1 MTTELISLRRRFGA
15 LLVWLLWAHVP
26 VVGLIA
32 WMAER
37 STLAAVLATAAVA
50 LLYHVTWLRAGTG
63 PTTRYMSAVCMV
75 AVPALMVFLL
85 RGLPWQMDMHMYFFA
100 MLALTIGWFDRRAIL
115 FAASVIVVHHL
126 LLLYLLPFAVFPEAA
141 SLARVLLHGA
151 IVAFQSAVL
160 VLVSETVVEKFAA
173 VEVIGQELRASN
185 SALEERSREAEQ
197 ASATKSMFLANMSH
211 EIRTPLNAVL
221 GFCHLLQRTQLNSKQ
236 EDYVNKISGS
246 GTALLRLIN
255 DILDYSK
262 NEAGKL
268 ELEHR
273 PFSMQSAIEQQL
285 QMVIGDAKMKGV
297 NLHLEHDT
305 SLPALLSGDELRFG
319 QVVLN
324 LVSNAVKFTESG
336 SVTVRTRLISESD
349 TQVRVGLDVID
360 TGIGM
365 TPEQQERLF
374 NSFTQAD
381 NTMTR
386 RFGGTGLGLA
396 IARQIV
402 QTMGGDI
409 SVRSVQWSGTTFSL
423 QADFAQHTGELVELT
438 SLHPA
443 LRRLRVLAVDDNPAS
458 RQIIRET
465 FADWSVQVDTSS
477 SASEAIE
484 SLEAASEVG
493 RDYDLL
499 LLDWKMPGID
509 GLTAA
514 RMITENK
521 AILKKPKM
529 VVLTAYGSDEFTAEV
544 GLSGIAAYLTKPL
557 ETRALL
563 ETLEDLFLTP
573 TDLARTAA
581 PAAPRQ
587 ADPVT
592 QVPPAVQGLR
602 VLLVEDN
609 EINREIATEL
619 LTDAGLLVDVAE
631 NGLLACKQIEREG
644 DSYSAVLMDIQM
656 PVMDGMD
663 ATRRIRETWTAD
675 KLPIIA
681 MTAHTYAEERQRCLD
696 AGMNDHIAKPVD
708 PKVLVR
714 TLSEHLRPRR
724 SGGIAPLVQNRD
736 AATPADELPDRLP
749 PFNIARA
756 LERVNGKR
764 PLLRRLILN
773 FGETQSR
780 AGDEIRSLIAEG
792 AMADARRVSHTL
804 KGLAGSLELPDL
816 QEAAAKLERALLEG
830 EPAQL
835 HALIMTM
842 EEHLAPAIAAAA
854 RLKPADPVPGS
865 TPPSDPAAPPERLVP
880 TVAPDVLETKIA
892 QMREQI
898 QRRSLGAR
906 MNFAGFAAA
915 LGLSPAATEQHPVK
929 KALDRLDYEAA
940 MAAFNAMDLD
950 GLSVPGVNPRE

>member
-32 WMAER
+32 RMADR
-37 STLAAVLATAAVA
+37 GVVASLVATAGIA
-50 LLYHVTWLRAGTG
+50 LLYHVTWLRAGAG

-75 AVPALMVFLL
+75 AVPALMVFIL

-115 FAASVIVVHHL
+115 FAAVAIVMHHL
-126 LLLYLLPFAVFPEAA
+126 LLLYLLPFAVFPESA

-185 SALEERSREAEQ
+185 AALEERSREAEE

-305 SLPALLSGDELRFG
+305 ALPALLSGDELRFG

-324 LVSNAVKFTESG
+324 LVSNAVKFTEAG
-336 SVTVRTRLISESD
+336 SVTVRTRLISETD
-349 TQVRVGLDVID
+349 TKVRVGLDVID

-365 TPEQQERLF
+365 TPEQQARLF

-381 NTMTR
+381 STMTR

-402 QTMGGDI
+402 QLMGGDI
-409 SVRSVQWSGTTFSL
+409 TVRSVQWSGTTFSL
-423 QADFAQHTGELVELT
+423 QADFDKFTGELAELT

-458 RQIIRET
+458 RQIIREV
-465 FADWSVQVDTSS
+465 FAEWSVQVDTSS
-477 SASEAIE
+477 SASEAIA

-509 GLTAA
+509 GLAAA
-514 RMITENK
+514 RMVNDN
-521 AILKKPKM
+521 AGILKKPKM
-529 VVLTAYGSDEFTAEV
+529 VVLTAYGSDEFTAVV
-544 GLSGIAAYLTKPL
+544 GSSGVAAYLTKPL

-573 TDLARTAA
+573 MDLAREAT
-581 PAAPRQ
+581 PAAPRP
-587 ADPVT
+587 ADPVP

-631 NGLLACKQIEREG
+631 NGLLACRQVEREG

-663 ATRRIRETWTAD
+663 ATRRIREAWPAD

-681 MTAHTYAEERQRCLD
+681 MTAHAYAEERQRCLD
-696 AGMNDHIAKPVD
+696 VGMNDHIAKPVD

-724 SGGIAPLVQNRD
+724 SGGIAPLAQARE
-736 AATPADELPDRLP
+736 AAGGDDLPDRLP

-780 AGDEIRSLIAEG
+780 AGEEIRSLIAEG

-816 QEAAAKLERALLEG
+816 QAAAAKLERALLEG
-830 EPAQL
+830 ESAQL

-842 EEHLAPAIAAAA
+842 EEHLAPAIAAAGQ
-854 RLKPADPVPGS
+854 LKPQEPAPGS
-865 TPPSDPAAPPERLVP
+865 AASQVEPAAPAGRPVP
-880 TVAPDVLETKIA
+880 TVPPDVLEAKVA

-915 LGLSPAATEQHPVK
+915 LGLSPDATEQHPVK
-929 KALDRLDYEAA
+929 KALDRLDYETA
-940 MAAFNAMDLD
+940 MTEFNAMDL
-950 GLSVPGVNPRE
+950 GGPGVPGVNPRE

>member
-1 MTTELISLRRRFGA
+1 MTTELFSLRRRFGA

-26 VVGLIA
+26 VVGAVASL
-32 WMAER
+32 AER
-37 STLAAVLATAAVA
+37 NVLYAVLASSAIA
-50 LLYHVTWLRAGTG
+50 LVYHLTWLRSGTRLS
-63 PTTRYMSAVCMV
+63 TRYMSAVCMV
-75 AVPALMVFLL
+75 AVPALMVFIL

-115 FAASVIVVHHL
+115 FAAGTIVVHHV
-126 LLLYLLPFAVFPEAA
+126 LLLYLLPFAVFPEAG

-221 GFCHLLQRTQLNSKQ
+221 GFCHLLQRSQLNSKQ
-236 EDYVNKISGS
+236 EDYVSKISAS

-273 PFSMQSAIEQQL
+273 PFSMRAAIEQQM
-285 QMVIGDAKMKGV
+285 QMVIGDAKIKGV
-297 NLHLEHDT
+297 NLHLEHD
-305 SLPALLSGDELRFG
+305 SNVPALLSGDELRFG

-324 LVSNAVKFTESG
+324 LVSNAVKFTEVG
-336 SVTVRTRLISESD
+336 SVTVRTRMISETDSR
-349 TQVRVGLDVID
+349 VRVGLDVID

-402 QTMGGDI
+402 QLMGGDI

-423 QADFAQHTGELVELT
+423 QAEFDKFTGELAEVT

-443 LRRLRVLAVDDNPAS
+443 LRRLRVMAVDDNPAS
-458 RQIIRET
+458 RQIIREV
-465 FADWSVQVDTSS
+465 FAEWSVQVDTAS
-477 SASEAIE
+477 SAAEAIA

-509 GLTAA
+509 GLAAA
-514 RMITENK
+514 RMVNENK
-521 AILKKPKM
+521 GILKKPKM

-544 GLSGIAAYLTKPL
+544 GSSGVSAYLTKPL
-557 ETRALL
+557 ETRALH
-563 ETLEDLFLTP
+563 ETLEELFLTP
-573 TDLARTAA
+573 MDVALETA
-581 PAAPRQ
+581 
-587 ADPVT
+587 PVT
-592 QVPPAVQGLR
+592 PRRSGPVPQVPPSVQGLR

-631 NGLLACKQIEREG
+631 NGLLACRQIEREG
-644 DSYSAVLMDIQM
+644 DSYAAVLMDIQM

-663 ATRRIRETWTAD
+663 ATRRIRETWSAE

-681 MTAHTYAEERQRCLD
+681 MTAHAYAEERQRCLD
-696 AGMNDHIAKPVD
+696 VGMNDHIAKPVD

-714 TLSEHLRPRR
+714 TLAEYLRPRR
-724 SGGIAPLVQNRD
+724 SGGIAPTAQGQ
-736 AATPADELPDRLP
+736 AAAAEEALPDRLP
-749 PFNIARA
+749 PFNISRA

-773 FGETQSR
+773 FAESQGR
-780 AGDEIRSLIAEG
+780 AGDEIRSLIAQG

-816 QEAAAKLERALLEG
+816 QTAAATLERALLDG
-830 EPAQL
+830 ESAQL
-835 HALIMTM
+835 HALISTM
-842 EEHLAPAIAAAA
+842 EEHLAPAVEAAASLRPKA
-854 RLKPADPVPGS
+854 SPPAPVVES
-865 TPPSDPAAPPERLVP
+865 AAPAAPAPAPVP
-880 TVAPDVLETKIA
+880 TVSAEELQAKVA

-915 LGLSPAATEQHPVK
+915 LGLSPEAIEQHPVK
-929 KALDRLDYEAA
+929 RALDRLDYETA
-940 MAAFNAMDLD
+940 MTEFNAM
-950 GLSVPGVNPRE
+950 GLEGPGAAGVTPRE